1 MSTHEER
8 RSQQT
13 PRFGARNELA
23 TLWLAVVAGV
33 ALTLAG
39 GALASEHEAEPP
51 APPAPPVA
59 VEGVLVADGLDS
71 PIALADPADGTGR
84 LFVAD
89 QAGRVYVI
97 DAEGELLDEP
107 LLDISDRLAPRR
119 EEGLEERGLLGLA
132 LHPDFERNGWFYVL
146 YSAPLRSGAP
156 ADWDH
161 TRRVSE
167 FKISAADPDRANHDS
182 ERVVLSQDWP
192 THKHNGGGLAFGPD
206 GYLYIG
212 FGDGGGVHGIGD
224 RPDYVDADDLDDA
237 DRWWP
242 VWHHWDHLAQDT
254 TSLFGKV
261 LRIDVDRGFPAY
273 HVPATN
279 PFVGREGRD
288 EIYAWGFRQPFGLA
302 FDPGGQHGLFVS
314 NTGHFIVEAIYLVNR
329 PGNYGWP
336 LKEGTRCFD
345 AREGVEPEVCPT
357 TGPEGEGLIDP
368 VAEYEHRRI
377 GGFGT
382 AIVGGRVYRG
392 TSIPELD
399 GALVIGDWGTGLH
412 VARPTDRVGAAWPV
426 DPLLEIDGYV
436 LGVAQDAQGEVYV
449 LSNQVVGLGETT
461 GAVHRLVAATPATA
475 EAVDD
480 DAVRPETPPDAPL
493 FGEEQVERGRVAYRR
508 HCASCHG
515 ADMEGEAHFP
525 PLAGEQFQDRWEG
538 RTVWDLYHY
547 TSTTMPLGAGG
558 TLAEETYADIVAR
571 ILERNTYEAGEDA
584 LLEPEQ
590 DLLDLVVLDFD

>member
-1 MSTHEER
+1 MLTHEGER
-8 RSQQT
+8 TDAT
-13 PRFGARNELA
+13 PRYAAHQRLIAWA
-23 TLWLAVVAGV
+23 TMLTGV
-33 ALTLAG
+33 ALALVG

-51 APPAPPVA
+51 AAPPVA

-89 QAGRVYVI
+89 QAGRVHVI
-97 DAEGELLDEP
+97 DAEGQLLEEP
-107 LLDISDRLAPRR
+107 LLDIADRLAPRR

-132 LHPDFERNGWFYVL
+132 LHPDFARNGWFYVL
-146 YSAPLRSGAP
+146 YSAPLRPAAT

-167 FKISAADPDRANHDS
+167 FKVSAADPDRANHDS

-206 GYLYIG
+206 GYLYVG

-254 TSLFGKV
+254 TSLFGAI

-302 FDPGGQHGLFVS
+302 FDPAGEHGLFVS
-314 NTGHFIVEAIYLVNR
+314 DTGHFIVEAIYLVNR

-345 AREGVEPEVCPT
+345 AEAGYEPEECPT
-357 TGPEGEGLIDP
+357 TGPDGERLIDP
-368 VAEYEHRRI
+368 VAEYEHGRI

-392 TSIPELD
+392 TAIPELD
-399 GALVIGDWGTGLH
+399 GALVVGDWGTGLH
-412 VARPTDRVGAAWPV
+412 VARPTDRVGSAWPV
-426 DPLLEIDGYV
+426 EPLFELDGFV
-436 LGVAQDAQGEVYV
+436 LGVAQDAEGEVYV
-449 LSNQVVGLGETT
+449 LSNQVIGLGEAT
-461 GAVHRLVAATPATA
+461 GAVHRLVAATPGAPET
-475 EAVDD
+475 VDD
-480 DAVRPETPPDAPL
+480 DVALVDVPL
-493 FGEEQVERGRVAYRR
+493 FGEEQVERGQVAYRR

-515 ADMEGEAHFP
+515 PDMEGEAHFP

-538 RTVWDLYHY
+538 QTVWDLYHY
-547 TSTTMPLGAGG
+547 TSTTMPLSAGG

-571 ILERNTYEAGEDA
+571 ILERNTYEPGDDSL

-590 DLLDLVVLDFD
+590 DVLDLVVLDFD